1 MGLALG
7 PPRLPDTDRDVPCR
21 PGAALLAKR
30 PHLRETEATP
40 DNASWIAA
48 WSVAPPWGAWGR
60 SHAGQAFSRD
70 LKHQRDRAGV
80 VSHQAEPPGSECR
93 SRPPDVLK
101 SVAPARIPRQRPTT
115 TSSGVAAT
123 VCPLAGRRGSQRVA
137 IASGTNVARP
147 PLVDLVGHGNH
158 RLAADRTRLP
168 DRKKH
173 RHRISPA
180 PQL

>member
-7 PPRLPDTDRDVPCR
+7 PPRLPDPDRDVPCR
-21 PGAALLAKR
+21 PGVALVAKR
-30 PHLRETEATP
+30 PHLRETERLSAGAP
-40 DNASWIAA
+40 HNASWIAA
-48 WSVAPPWGAWGR
+48 WSAAPPWGLLGAWGR
-60 SHAGQAFSRD
+60 NHAGQAFSGPEAPTRP
-70 LKHQRDRAGV
+70 RRCR
-80 VSHQAEPPGSECR
+80 SSPGGISRISECR
-93 SRPPDVLK
+93 SRRRRSRPHP
-101 SVAPARIPRQRPTT
+101 APASDNYFVGGR
-115 TSSGVAAT
+115 SGLSAHLRAVG
-123 VCPLAGRRGSQRVA
+123 LHSG
-137 IASGTNVARP
+137 SGTNVARP

>member
-7 PPRLPDTDRDVPCR
+7 PPRLPDPDRDVPCR

-80 VSHQAEPPGSECR
+80 VPHQAEPPGFR
-93 SRPPDVLK
+93 MQKPTPGRPEERRTRPHP
-101 SVAPARIPRQRPTT
+101 APASDNYFVGRRSDCLPTCGP
-115 TSSGVAAT
+115 SGFT
-123 VCPLAGRRGSQRVA
+123 AGRHRKRYKRSA
-137 IASGTNVARP
+137 TAAR
-147 PLVDLVGHGNH
+147 
-158 RLAADRTRLP
+158 
-168 DRKKH
+168 
-173 RHRISPA
+173 
-180 PQL
+180 